1 MSQPCWTRFAVN
13 PIQAARRDNM
23 QSFTPRTTRR
33 QFLGLGLGLAAQL
46 PGCAPPGSG
55 AGHFVD
61 LSQVSNLAA
70 GDGNAALEPA
80 LPASNAS
87 DPFAPLRRG
96 LATVPR
102 RDGRVAIL
110 QLGDSHTAGPVM
122 VSRLR
127 TLFQDRYGGLGP
139 GRLAPGAAPRYY
151 RPGLVQIE
159 QTGPWQPASAL
170 RSSTPGPFGVTC
182 HRLSTADEGST
193 IRLRSTEAQGFD
205 RLMVDVWMQPGGG
218 RMRIGVDGA
227 WSPAIPTAGPGRPYR
242 IVIDLPGRHR
252 DAAVEVLGGGPVALL
267 SWGVDRRGA
276 GVMVEGH
283 GVNGATIDML
293 GHLDPA
299 ILRRDLAAIPPAL
312 IILAFGTN
320 EAADASTTEDGYA
333 ARLADK
339 LRLVKQMSPGSGIL
353 LLGAPDS
360 GRRGGGPGSCR
371 GVRPLPSL
379 AEVQSAQRRVARA
392 ERVGYWDWA
401 QEVTRGV
408 CQLNALSGGAAPM
421 MQRDHVHFTAD
432 GYRLTADR
440 LFEYLMRQ
448 VAPAATRAA

>member
-1 MSQPCWTRFAVN
+1 
-13 PIQAARRDNM
+13 M

-33 QFLGLGLGLAAQL
+33 QILGLGLGLATQL
-46 PGCAPPGSG
+46 PGCAPG
-55 AGHFVD
+55 ASRPGHFLD
-61 LSQVSNLAA
+61 LSQVSDLGA
-70 GDGNAALEPA
+70 GDGNAALEEA
-80 LPASNAS
+80 LPVNTTP
-87 DPFAPLRRG
+87 DPFGPLRRG
-96 LATVPR
+96 LSTVPR
-102 RDGRVAIL
+102 RDGRVTIL
-110 QLGDSHTAGPVM
+110 QLGDSHTAGPVL

-139 GRLAPGAAPRYY
+139 GRLAPGSAPSHY

-159 QTGPWQPASAL
+159 QSGPWQAASAL
-170 RSSTPGPFGVTC
+170 RSSTPGPFGVAC
-182 HRLSTADEGST
+182 YRLSTADAGAA
-193 IRLRSTEAQGFD
+193 IRLRSTESQGFD

-227 WSPAIPTAGPGRPYR
+227 WSPPIRTAGPGRPYR
-242 IVIDLPGRHR
+242 VVIDLPGRHQ
-252 DAAVEVLGGGPVALL
+252 DAAVETLGDGPVGLL
-267 SWGVDRRGA
+267 SWGVDRRGT

-293 GHLDPA
+293 GHLDPT

-320 EAADASTTEDGYA
+320 EAADASTTEEGYA
-333 ARLADK
+333 ARLTEK
-339 LRLVKQMSPGSGIL
+339 LRMVKQMAPGSGIL

-408 CQLNALSGGAAPM
+408 CQLNALANGASPL

-440 LFEYLMRQ
+440 LFAYLMRQ
-448 VAPAATRAA
+448 VAPASRSA